1 MDADGG
7 HDGTD
12 GPDGSN
18 RTRRRALRTGGSLA
32 GILSMLGASGPTG
45 AAGTSEEEGEAQ
57 PVCENVDPATD
68 PNEWYRQLVA
78 DQLDLRDSTEP
89 ALDANRDDVRAVL
102 REHNGEFDG
111 HLLFFAS
118 SDFGQP
124 RVFLPEELSDRDAAL
139 RAVLDR
145 IHERRWREENL
156 DLRDVRAR
164 VFEEVDGIHKGV
176 PALYHGDGAEYDV
189 TAPRE
194 GVYNF
199 TAITQLVGLVDWMSN
214 ADDRWNRNHRNPY

>member
-7 HDGTD
+7 RGDGGD
-12 GPDGSN
+12 EPD
-18 RTRRRALRTGGSLA
+18 RTRRRAIRGGGALA
-32 GILSMLGASGPTG
+32 GALSMLGASGHTG
-45 AAGTSEEEGEAQ
+45 AAGGEPEGAAR

-68 PNEWYRQLVA
+68 PNEWYRRLVVEQLE
-78 DQLDLRDSTEP
+78 LRDSTEP
-89 ALDANRDDVRAVL
+89 GLDASGDDVRAVL
-102 REHNGEFDG
+102 REHSDGFDG

-124 RVFLPEELSDRDAAL
+124 RVLLPEELSDRDAAL

-156 DLRDVRAR
+156 DLREVRTR
-164 VFEEVDGIHKGV
+164 MFDEVEGIHKGL
-176 PALYHGDGAEYDV
+176 PALYHGDGVEYDV
-189 TAPRE
+189 AAPRE

-199 TAITQLVGLVDWMSN
+199 TAITQLVGLVDWMTN
-214 ADDRWNRNHRNPY
+214 ADDRWNQNHRNAY